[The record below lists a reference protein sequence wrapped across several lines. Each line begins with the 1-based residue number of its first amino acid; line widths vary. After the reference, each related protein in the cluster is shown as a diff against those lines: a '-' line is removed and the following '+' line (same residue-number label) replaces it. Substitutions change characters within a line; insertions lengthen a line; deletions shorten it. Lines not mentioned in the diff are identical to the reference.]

1 MCVYVCVCVCVCEC
15 VCVCIRYVATG
26 SEPFGDMHAEAI
38 PEAAA
43 ELKQRPPLLLVSSR
57 FPRTL
62 N

>member
-1 MCVYVCVCVCVCEC
+1 MYVLGT
-15 VCVCIRYVATG
+15 RYVATG
-26 SEPFGDMHAEAI
+26 SEPFGDMSVEAV
-38 PEAAA
+38 PEAVA